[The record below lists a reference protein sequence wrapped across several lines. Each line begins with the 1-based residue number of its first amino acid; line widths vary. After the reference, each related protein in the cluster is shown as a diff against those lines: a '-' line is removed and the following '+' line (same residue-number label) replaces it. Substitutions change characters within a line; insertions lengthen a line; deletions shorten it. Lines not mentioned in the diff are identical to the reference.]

1 MVFSKKTKF
10 IFYSLVL
17 GFSTYIGYILGN
29 AFCVNNCFFTLI
41 ANILITNLI
50 TLTGLFVLINL
61 SEKSITEWNKVNYLE
76 EE

>member
-1 MVFSKKTKF
+1 MVFSKKTKI

-29 AFCVNNCFFTLI
+29 AFCVSNCSFTLI
-41 ANILITNLI
+41 SNIFITNLI

-61 SEKSITEWNKVNYLE
+61 SEKSISEWNEENYYE